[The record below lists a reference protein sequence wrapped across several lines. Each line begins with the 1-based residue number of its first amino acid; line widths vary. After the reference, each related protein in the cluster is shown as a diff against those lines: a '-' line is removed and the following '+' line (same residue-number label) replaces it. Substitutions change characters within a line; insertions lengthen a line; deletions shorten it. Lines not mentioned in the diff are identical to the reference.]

1 MARYGFIVSFEI
13 EAENEAIA
21 EERLKEILPH
31 QPMGLIEFSS
41 EIEDGPNELDEDN
54 EDK

>member
-21 EERLKEILPH
+21 EERLKEILRH
-31 QPMGLIEFSS
+31 KPMGLIEFSA
-41 EIEDGPNELDEDN
+41 EIAYGPNELDEDN